1 MDHRQRHKPG
11 SAGTDSLGRATFAH
25 IASRSEV
32 RLTSRDLRWL
42 KHIERH
48 GPQSSGYLYES
59 SKDTH
64 RCKDTAL
71 RQMQKLRAG
80 GYLMLPLQQRNT
92 AHADF
97 NAYIYDLTQKGR
109 DALTDHDLS
118 EPAIRPHGHWVHGFM
133 TTSATASIDVTAR
146 RRGVEYIPG
155 HKILAIRDAPLAIT
169 IGNKKL
175 IPDQLFAL
183 NYGRS
188 FRAFAL
194 EVDRGSEPK
203 TSTAARKSYASSIQ
217 LYRILIE
224 RQLYRSHYGLKANL
238 LVLWVFSS
246 RANEARF
253 LEMATKHAG
262 SAATSLLTQSVEG
275 FQDSWRAPSFWS
287 HLFEGNWRRAGHPS
301 VQISK
306 G

>member
-1 MDHRQRHKPG
+1 MKRE
-11 SAGTDSLGRATFAH
+11 TDSLGRATFAH
-25 IASRSEV
+25 IATRTGV

-48 GPQSSGYLYES
+48 GPQSSSYLYES

-64 RCKDTAL
+64 RCRDTAL

-80 GYLMLPLQQRNT
+80 GYLMLPAQQRNT

-109 DALTDHDLS
+109 DALADLNLS
-118 EPAIRPHGHWVHGFM
+118 EPTIRPHGHWVHDFM
-133 TTSATASIDVTAR
+133 TACATASIDVAAR
-146 RRGVEYIPG
+146 HSGIEYIPG
-155 HKILAIRDAPLAIT
+155 HKILAPQAASLAIP
-169 IGNKKL
+169 IGKRKL
-175 IPDQLFAL
+175 IPDQFFAL
-183 NYGRS
+183 NYGSS
-188 FRAFAL
+188 FRVFAL

-203 TSTAARKSYASSIQ
+203 TSNAARKSYASSIQ
-217 LYRILIE
+217 LYHTLIE
-224 RQLYRSHYGLKANL
+224 RQLYRSQYGLKANL

-246 RANEARF
+246 KANEERF
-253 LEMATKHAG
+253 LEMVANHAG
-262 SAATSLLTQSVEG
+262 SAAANIMTQSVEG
-275 FQDSWRAPSFWS
+275 FQDSWRAPELWS
-287 HLFEGNWRRAGHPS
+287 HLFEGKWRRAKHTP